1 MVGAQNSRPVAPETV
16 WLAFDDAWDFEPS
29 PWFRPPSRV
38 DALAAGPSLRFI
50 TTKRAVES
58 FWETFSS
65 RCRPFILSG
74 SGDFHHL
81 TAVFVRQ
88 INEPFAIVSFDNH
101 PDWDVRPPHWSC
113 GAWVN
118 RALENPL
125 VQQVAVW
132 GCGSF
137 ECSFPWRL
145 LGNRSACRSGRLW
158 VAPWRSAGKDYPT
171 WLHPISSANWRRAFA
186 QFVESI
192 RNPAI
197 YVTVDLDCL
206 GESDSITNWENGRFT
221 LPDLVWAIT
230 LLRQKVRIVGGDLCG
245 AFSPMRYGSWFQALA
260 GRFDHPRPRTVTDN
274 ERRSVNLRALETIW
288 PHLVGEDSEV
298 G

>member
-1 MVGAQNSRPVAPETV
+1 MVGALKLGQEPESV
-16 WLAFDDAWDFEPS
+16 WLALDNAWDFAHS
-29 PWFRPPSRV
+29 SWFKTPSRL
-38 DALAAGPSLRFI
+38 DAAAAGPSLRFI
-50 TTKRAVES
+50 TTERAIES
-58 FWETFSS
+58 FYTKFSQYF
-65 RCRPFILSG
+65 RPFILSG

-81 TAVFVRQ
+81 TAVFIRQ
-88 INEPFAIVSFDNH
+88 IKEPFAILSFDNH

-137 ECSFPWRL
+137 ECVFPWRL
-145 LGNRSACRSGRLW
+145 LGNRSASRAGRLR
-158 VAPWRSAGKDYPT
+158 VAPWRIEGKSYPA
-171 WLHPISSANWRRAFA
+171 WLHPISSSSWRAAFA
-186 QFVESI
+186 EFVETLCT
-192 RNPAI
+192 PAI

-206 GESDSITNWENGRFT
+206 GESEAITNWENGRFV
-221 LPDLVWAIT
+221 LSDLVWAIT
-230 LLRQKVRIVGGDLCG
+230 LLRQRARIVGGDLCG
-245 AFSPMRYGSWFQALA
+245 AFSAMRYGSRFQALA
-260 GRFDHPRPRTVTDN
+260 GRIDHPRQRTVTED

-288 PHLVGEDSEV
+288 PYLVG